1 MYPATLLP
9 PAIACLALAVLFR
22 PWAAFD
28 DIAALDRWLFVTC
41 GAVVFQL
48 IPMPGVVVDFL
59 APHDRAV
66 WRALAL
72 APPSALPFSINPGAG
87 LWAAGVVAGLVT
99 IFVSARRVFTVA
111 GVRRVTRAVATIG
124 VILAGIALA
133 QDASG
138 GGRMYWRWRPLEEG
152 APPFGPF
159 VNRNH
164 FATWVILAVPLVLGY
179 LVAHVSAHHH
189 RSIGRVSWRR
199 RFARSFDGRSIWL
212 MAAVAIMIL
221 ALAVSLSRSGL
232 FGLAVALLAGV
243 LLAPMAGSPTH
254 AARWVLGGFAIAFI
268 AVIARVDPE
277 TLVSRV
283 AAAPVSAA
291 GRLTIWRD
299 TIPVIRDFWLTGT
312 GAGTYETAML
322 VYQRASPGV
331 RFNQAHNEYLQLA
344 AEGGLL
350 LCLPIAIAVGHFVR
364 QVSRRLHSDTSGM
377 YWIRAGAVCGLLGV
391 AAQSIWE
398 TGLMT
403 PANAVLAAVV
413 AAIALHTPA
422 VGRQE

>member
-1 MYPATLLP
+1 MAS
-9 PAIACLALAVLFR
+9 
-22 PWAAFD
+22 
-28 DIAALDRWLFVTC
+28 LDRWLFVTG
-41 GAVVFQL
+41 GAAIVQL
-48 IPMPGVVVDFL
+48 IPLPRLLVDVI

-72 APPSALPFSINPGAG
+72 APPASALPLSIDP
-87 LWAAGVVAGLVT
+87 AAGVWAVGVVVGLV
-99 IFVSARRVFTVA
+99 IVFVSARRVFEVA
-111 GVRRVTRAVATIG
+111 GIRRVARAIATMG
-124 VILAGIALA
+124 LILAAIALA
-133 QDASG
+133 QDATG

-189 RSIGRVSWRR
+189 QSIAPVSRR
-199 RFARSFDGRSIWL
+199 RRIARSFDGRSIWL
-212 MAAVAIMIL
+212 MAAVAMMMV
-221 ALAVSLSRSGL
+221 ALAVSLSRSGM
-232 FGLAVALLAGV
+232 FGLAVALLVGA
-243 LLAPMAGSPTH
+243 LLTPLAANSPAH
-254 AARWVLGGFAIAFI
+254 AARWIVGGFAIACI

-277 TLVSRV
+277 TLVGRV

-291 GRLTIWRD
+291 SRLLIWRD
-299 TIPVIRDFWLTGT
+299 TFPVIRDFWLTGT

-322 VYQRASPGV
+322 VYQHASPGV

-350 LCLPIAIAVGHFVR
+350 VCLPIAIALGHLVR
-364 QVSRRLHSDTSGM
+364 QVSRRLRGDTSGI
-377 YWIRAGAVCGLLGV
+377 YWIRAGAVCGLAGV
-391 AAQSIWE
+391 AAQSLWE

-403 PANAVLAAVV
+403 PANAVLAAVT
-413 AAIALHTPA
+413 AAIALHRPA
-422 VGRQE
+422 VGKQD